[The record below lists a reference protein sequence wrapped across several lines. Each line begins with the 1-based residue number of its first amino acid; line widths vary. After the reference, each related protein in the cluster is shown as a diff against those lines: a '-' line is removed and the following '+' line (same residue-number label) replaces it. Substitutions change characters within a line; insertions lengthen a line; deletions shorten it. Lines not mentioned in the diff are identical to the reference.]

1 MQPTTAESSHTPSQG
16 PAYRMG
22 AMLIGMGITHFVAP
36 KPFDQIVPAGASA
49 AATPTPHSNQAY
61 YFAWTATGTW
71 RGAMAHGDGKI
82 GSVLAL
88 SDPSMPFP
96 LQADLRLHDLHIALA
111 GTLSD
116 PVHLGALDL
125 NLAISGN
132 SMSHLYALTGVN
144 LPTTAPFKTRG
155 RLLARI
161 HQGVFDTRLSQRGNP
176 LVDDVPL
183 RQPVQCDGHTRMGEP
198 YALRIQRDSA
208 IIDQMIS
215 LPYLYTITRIE
226 YGGLAH
232 RFEVL
237 QDGQHADIE
246 VTVSHR

>member
-1 MQPTTAESSHTPSQG
+1 MH
-16 PAYRMG
+16 
-22 AMLIGMGITHFVAP
+22 LDIGVKPLGKPI
-36 KPFDQIVPAGASA
+36 PFDQIVPAGAGA
-49 AATPTPHSNQAY
+49 AATPTPNSNQAY

-71 RGAMAHGDGKI
+71 QGAKAHGDGKI

-144 LPTTAPFKTRG
+144 LPATAPFKTRG

-161 HQGVFDTRLSQRGNP
+161 HQGVFEYDGFDGKVGRSDLHGSVTYTNNGASPKAADNTIKP
-176 LVDDVPL
+176 MMIDWY
-183 RQPVQCDGHTRMGEP
+183 PVSFMP
-198 YALRIQRDSA
+198 S
-208 IIDQMIS
+208 
-215 LPYLYTITRIE
+215 
-226 YGGLAH
+226 
-232 RFEVL
+232 
-237 QDGQHADIE
+237 
-246 VTVSHR
+246 